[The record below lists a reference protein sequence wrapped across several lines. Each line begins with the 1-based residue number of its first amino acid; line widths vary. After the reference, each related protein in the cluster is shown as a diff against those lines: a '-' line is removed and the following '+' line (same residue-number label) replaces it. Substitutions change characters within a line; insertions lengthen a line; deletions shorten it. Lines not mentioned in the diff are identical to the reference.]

1 MKKNHLRGFSR
12 ELHID
17 LKLKDLKDLKAI
29 HCWNRCHPIH
39 KTVELIKPT
48 IFAPKKLSSTGSISC
63 KSRRK
68 KSCGTLKTN
77 DLNPLELWKTELR
90 CYGKYFHDYQGLFP
104 ATV

>member
-39 KTVELIKPT
+39 KTVELIT
-48 IFAPKKLSSTGSISC
+48 TY
-63 KSRRK
+63 KSLQ
-68 KSCGTLKTN
+68 SL
-77 DLNPLELWKTELR
+77 PLR
-90 CYGKYFHDYQGLFP
+90 N
-104 ATV
+104 